1 MALDIGAWLST
12 GGGGPTAQAATRAAL
27 AWRRIQ
33 DKKTD
38 VAFRTPAGST
48 LAAQSVR
55 VESDSG
61 NSMSSS
67 TAGNAGVRRIV
78 IFGIKGHATL
88 SDTVVAEGYRCVIAG
103 DEYRVQSIV
112 LTIGE
117 VQAFAEAMSG

>member
-1 MALDIGAWLST
+1 MALDIGSWLST

-33 DKKTD
+33 DKPSSL
-38 VAFRTPAGST
+38 AFRTPAGVT

-55 VESDSG
+55 VESDNA

-67 TAGNAGVRRIV
+67 TAGTAGTRKIV
-78 IFGIKGHATL
+78 IFGIRDHATL
-88 SDTVVAEGYRCVIAG
+88 SDTVVAEGYRCIIAG

-117 VQAFAEAMSG
+117 VQAFAEAISG

>member
-1 MALDIGAWLST
+1 MAIDIGTWLSS
-12 GGGGPTAQAATRAAL
+12 GGGEPTAQAATRAGL

-33 DKKTD
+33 DKKTS

-48 LAAQSVR
+48 LSAQDVR
-55 VESDSG
+55 IESDSG

-67 TAGNAGVRRIV
+67 PAGAAGTRRIV
-78 IFGIKGHATL
+78 IFGIRGHATE
-88 SDTVVAEGYRCVIAG
+88 SYTVIAEGYRCVIAG

-117 VQAFAEAMSG
+117 VQAFAEAVSG